1 MHTWEARLWN
11 PIGDTT
17 VMTLQQPPKGFLG
30 SSVEAGCWLL
40 PQARCSVP
48 KSCLT
53 LCDLMDCSLPGS
65 FLHGIS
71 QAGILE
77 WVAISFSRGS
87 SGYRGW
93 TRISC
98 IGSHLLYTELQ
109 ALSFQPGRQY
119 LILAWPL
126 CLFCCAPWKPGGAP
140 STSDVTQH
148 RGSSFKCWLNQ
159 VLSHSVV
166 SDSLWPLWTLCNP
179 MDHSPPGSS
188 VHGILQ
194 ARILEWVAIAF
205 SVLSSKKRKM
215 GFPGSP
221 VVKTPHSKCRGLWVR
236 SLIRELRS
244 HVPCDVAKK
253 KKKRGRD
260 IRDLSQCA
268 HRGKVVW
275 NHNEKTAVCQPAREF
290 SSETNLAS
298 TLILNF

>member
-11 PIGDTT
+11 PIGDTA
-17 VMTLQQPPKGFLG
+17 VVTLQQPPKGFLG

-77 WVAISFSRGS
+77 WFAISFSRGS

-98 IGSHLLYTELQ
+98 IGSHILYHWIASTVLPAWQ
-109 ALSFQPGRQY
+109 AVFNACSTPLPLS
-119 LILAWPL
+119 LCTLEAWEV
-126 CLFCCAPWKPGGAP
+126 P

-148 RGSSFKCWLNQ
+148 RGGSFKCWLNQ

-166 SDSLWPLWTLCNP
+166 SDFLWSLWTLCNP
-179 MDHSPPGSS
+179 MDHNPPGSS

-221 VVKTPHSKCRGLWVR
+221 VVKTPHSKCRGFGFN
-236 SLIRELRS
+236 
-244 HVPCDVAKK
+244 PCS
-253 KKKRGRD
+253 G
-260 IRDLSQCA
+260 
-268 HRGKVVW
+268 
-275 NHNEKTAVCQPAREF
+275 N
-290 SSETNLAS
+290 
-298 TLILNF
+298 